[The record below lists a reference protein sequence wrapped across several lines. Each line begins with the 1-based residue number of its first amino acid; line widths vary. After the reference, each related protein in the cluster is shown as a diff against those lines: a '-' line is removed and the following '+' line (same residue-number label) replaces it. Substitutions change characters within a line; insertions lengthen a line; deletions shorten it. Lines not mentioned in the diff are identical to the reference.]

1 MRHPDDPDIAPNSKA
16 AAAFSLGVLGVAT
29 GLLLG
34 GLIPATVALLLAR
47 QARADIDV
55 GAGWQTGHRQLIWAR
70 RLAWTG
76 IGLAFVAISTLVMV
90 RLLQNVGGE
99 RDFPPTVD

>member
-16 AAAFSLGVLGVAT
+16 AAAFYLGVLGAAT
-29 GLLLG
+29 GLMMG
-34 GLIPATVALLLAR
+34 GLIPASVALLLAR
-47 QARADIDV
+47 QARRDIDS
-55 GAGWQTGHRQLIWAR
+55 GSGWLSGNRQIQWAC

-76 IGLAFVAISTLVMV
+76 IGLAFAAISTLIVI
-90 RLLQNVGGE
+90 RLLHDVGGE